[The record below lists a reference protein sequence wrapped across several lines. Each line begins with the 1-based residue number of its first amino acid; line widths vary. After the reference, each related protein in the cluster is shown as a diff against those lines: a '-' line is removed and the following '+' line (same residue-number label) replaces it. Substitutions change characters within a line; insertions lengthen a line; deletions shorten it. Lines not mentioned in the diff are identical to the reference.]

1 MTVMNAYIRQN
12 EPVLIWTGRAMLDGV
27 LTVPQSSSALVV
39 ITGLAGTFHH
49 ERIRAIA
56 RKFQE
61 DGLSTLIADLLTS
74 DEQQFDARTGHF
86 RVDTPF
92 LASRVRDIVEWAA
105 AEKPT
110 EGLPVALLAGTA
122 TAAAC
127 VEAADDLSLF
137 ALALIG
143 PKFELIRDRL
153 ATLDTPTL
161 LVFDHAPTF
170 EQLADVARSPLVGS
184 VITVPGIATMLD
196 NDLAA
201 DVAARESLKWYCEH
215 APLVLGARC

>member
-1 MTVMNAYIRQN
+1 MNAYIRQN

-27 LTVPQSSSALVV
+27 LTVPQSASALVV

-56 RKFQE
+56 RRFQE
-61 DGLSTLIADLLTS
+61 DGLATLIADLLTS

-105 AEKPT
+105 SEKAT

-143 PKFELIRDRL
+143 PKFETVRDHL
-153 ATLDTPTL
+153 GAIDTPTL
-161 LVFDHAPTF
+161 LVFDHPPAF
-170 EQLADVARSPLVGS
+170 AQLSEIATAPLVSS
-184 VITVPGIATMLD
+184 VITVPGISTLLD

-201 DVAARESLKWYCEH
+201 DVAARESLKWFCEH
-215 APLVLGARC
+215 LPALAVV